1 MIILL
6 QSMYKRNEYS
16 TMLQKERKKLMHTG
30 NKENNQYGYVPSC
43 IAKWFF
49 PSTVLVSTYIA
60 LGPKEWFPPVKHWF
74 AQGPNLYKDTSFHED
89 AKNMRI

>member
-6 QSMYKRNEYS
+6 QSMYERNEYS
-16 TMLQKERKKLMHTG
+16 TMLQKERNELMHTG

-49 PSTVLVSTYIA
+49 PSTVPVSTYI
-60 LGPKEWFPPVKHWF
+60 E
-74 AQGPNLYKDTSFHED
+74 
-89 AKNMRI
+89 I